1 YVVSIDAKV
10 QETRRIPAGACV
22 PNQGVASARR
32 YVGKDDVLA
41 VTWRWPRSA
50 IDSGPC
56 FAVVERHLIVQPVPS
71 VPGAVVRAKP
81 QSDYVAGSS
90 HWKSDRPRSARPDKK
105 ILPKSADLWM
115 EVGIDELPWGLCQV
129 G

>member
-1 YVVSIDAKV
+1 MHISLELPVLLPRISNFDWPEAAMRFYVVSIDAKV

-90 HWKSDRPRSARPDKK
+90 HWKSDRPRS
-105 ILPKSADLWM
+105 
-115 EVGIDELPWGLCQV
+115 
-129 G
+129 